1 MSDEGNRIIVA
12 AAPPLSEHAMSIVCS
27 ELCDWMTDE
36 TPQEVVDFLRD
47 ESGYTEAQARQIVSR
62 IKFSD
67 KSTRQ
72 QLLDTVSTAIR
83 IDEEI
88 LVEAMR
94 EAAQVDIEDVRHNT
108 AAMIVS
114 LCETVASFPGSDYYF
129 EEILLDLV
137 ADARELHAGRPR

>member
-1 MSDEGNRIIVA
+1 MMVNRIVVA
-12 AAPPLSEHAMSIVCS
+12 AAPPLSEHVISHACS

-36 TPQEVVDFLRD
+36 TPQQVIDFLRE

-67 KSTRQ
+67 ESTRQ
-72 QLLDTVSTAIR
+72 QLLDAVSTAFR
-83 IDEEI
+83 IDGTI
-88 LVEAMR
+88 LVEAVR

-108 AAMIVS
+108 AAAIAS
-114 LCETVASFPGSDYYF
+114 LCETVASFPGSDYSF

-137 ADARELHAGRPR
+137 ADAREVHAR